1 MLIEPFAAGFLDELN
16 ERARTLPAAHHM
28 YLLIDGA
35 FVPGIHRRFV
45 QDRKAL
51 LFEALPGCGDETRD
65 VSPFLVPFVPDD
77 AQFARTLRRCERW
90 PMVSLIETT
99 ESLPELAARLA
110 AWCVV
115 EADGQRFN
123 LRFPDTRRLPLMYQ
137 TFDKVQRAQFAGPA
151 ARWSY
156 IARNGKWCELTIEG
170 AVQEIASNPS
180 LTDQQFAA
188 LVEDSQADE
197 TMANLA
203 VWGYAVYERPSES
216 HARISS
222 AIATAKAANLPE
234 NELDAWC
241 EWLWTRQEAVDYSN
255 MDLALDQYRATS
267 TQA

>member
-1 MLIEPFAAGFLDELN
+1 MLIDPFADGFLDELN
-16 ERARTLPAAHHM
+16 KQARTLPAAHHL

-35 FVPGIHRRFV
+35 FVPGIHRRVV
-45 QDRKAL
+45 QDRKAV
-51 LFEALPGCGDETRD
+51 LFEALPGCGDDARD

-77 AQFARTLRRCERW
+77 AHLARTLLRCERW

-99 ESLPELAARLA
+99 ESLPALAARLA

-115 EADGQRFN
+115 ESDGQRFN
-123 LRFPDTRRLPLMYQ
+123 LRFPDTRRLPSIYQ
-137 TFDKVQRAQFAGPA
+137 TLDKGQRARFAGPA

-156 IARNGKWCELTIEG
+156 IARNGAWRELTIEG

-188 LVEDSQADE
+188 LVEDSEVDE
-197 TMANLA
+197 IMEILA
-203 VWGYAVYERPSES
+203 IRGYEVYQRPSES

-222 AIATAKAANLPE
+222 ALAAAKAANLPE
-234 NELDAWC
+234 DEREIWC

-255 MDLALDQYRATS
+255 LDLPLGQYRGTPAR
-267 TQA
+267 